1 MGVKQQVAV
10 SRRALIQRIN
20 RKLRDSDRM
29 LKATRGERARVD
41 VGDYYV
47 IDVRVNGIV
56 EKDVDLEETARDLGV
71 LTAYERLV
79 EE

>member
-1 MGVKQQVAV
+1 
-10 SRRALIQRIN
+10 
-20 RKLRDSDRM
+20 
-29 LKATRGERARVD
+29 
-41 VGDYYV
+41 
-47 IDVRVNGIV
+47 VRVNGIV